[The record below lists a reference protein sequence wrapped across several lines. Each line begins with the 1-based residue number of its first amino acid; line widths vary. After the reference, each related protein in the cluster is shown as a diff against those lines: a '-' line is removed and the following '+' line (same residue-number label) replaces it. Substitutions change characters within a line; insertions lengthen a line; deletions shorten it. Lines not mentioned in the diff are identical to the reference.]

1 MKSIYSKMMVMAI
14 LVFSSFF
21 AQAQYTAMDFN
32 KMDCNGTDMRHLF
45 ADLDSGKAVLL
56 HFFMPNCGMCPPPA
70 QTLQHMA
77 NNINAMHP
85 GLVKGYA
92 FPFNNTTT
100 CSYASSWVNS
110 NGLSSFYTPM
120 DSGAA
125 AVAHYGGF
133 GMPTVVVL
141 GGMDHRVMYASQAFS
156 TADTSAIRDSIMTLM
171 MSTTGVNELPKSVS
185 LFNVFP
191 NPATT
196 NITIDMS
203 LTEAANVS
211 IDVTDMTGK
220 QMATVMNTQN
230 STGYILKQFDTQH
243 LSKGLYIVRANVNG
257 KVISQKLTV
266 TH

>member
-1 MKSIYSKMMVMAI
+1 MKSIYSKMMFMAI

-56 HFFMPNCGMCPPPA
+56 HFFMPNCGSCPPPA
-70 QTLQHMA
+70 RTLQSMA
-77 NNINAMHP
+77 NNINAMQP

-100 CSYASSWVNS
+100 CSYASTWVSS

-141 GGMDHRVMYASQAFS
+141 GGMDHRVMYASQSFS

-171 MSTTGVNELPKSVS
+171 MSTTGLNELPKSVS

-191 NPATT
+191 NPATN
-196 NITIDMS
+196 NITVDMA

-211 IDVTDMTGK
+211 IVVTDMAGK
-220 QMATVMNTQN
+220 QIAIVMNSQSSRGRIT
-230 STGYILKQFDTQH
+230 KQFDTQH
-243 LSKGLYIVRANVNG
+243 LSNGLYIVRANVNG
-257 KVISQKLTV
+257 KMISQKLTV

>member
-1 MKSIYSKMMVMAI
+1 MNTIYSKT
-14 LVFSSFF
+14 LVIIAFICSSFF
-21 AQAQYTAMDFN
+21 AKAQYTAMDFN

-56 HFFMPNCGMCPPPA
+56 HFFMPNCGSCPPPA
-70 QTLQHMA
+70 RTLQSMA

-100 CSYASSWVNS
+100 CSYASSWVSS

-125 AVAHYGGF
+125 VVAHYGGF

-141 GGMDHRVMYASQAFS
+141 GGMDHRVMYASQSFS

-191 NPATT
+191 NPATN

-211 IDVTDMTGK
+211 IYVTDMTGK

-230 STGYILKQFDTQH
+230 STGHILKQFDTQY
-243 LSKGLYIVRANVNG
+243 LSNGLYIVRANVNG